1 MDKQHLDR
9 AFFSIQKALRLSLG
23 RILSSSQDIDDVVQE
38 TYLRAVANNTSNSIK
53 DPEGYL
59 FRTSR
64 NIALNEKARLYHQM
78 EVALPVEEVDQL
90 TVLIN
95 DKPVE
100 RDVERKQQFAEYCLA
115 VSDLPIQCRRVFV
128 LRKVYGYSQ
137 KEIANELG
145 ISLSTV
151 ETHITKG
158 MQRMRQSMKHRE
170 TGPLNGL
177 RTELTRV
184 GGENE

>member
-1 MDKQHLDR
+1 MDKQQLDR

-23 RILSSSQDIDDVVQE
+23 RIVSSSQDIDDVVQE

-53 DPEGYL
+53 DAEGYL

-64 NIALNEKARLYHQM
+64 NIALNEKARLYHQL
-78 EVALPVEEVDQL
+78 EVSLPVEEVDQL

-158 MQRMRQSMKHRE
+158 MQRMRQSMKQRE
-170 TGPLNGL
+170 AGPIN
-177 RTELTRV
+177 EHKRV
-184 GGENE
+184 EGGKNE

>member
-1 MDKQHLDR
+1 MDRQQLDQV
-9 AFFSIQKALRLSLG
+9 FFSIQTALRRSLG
-23 RILSSSQDIDDVVQE
+23 RIVSSSHDIDDVVQE

-53 DPEGYL
+53 DAEGYL

-64 NIALNEKARLYHQM
+64 NIALNEKARLYHQL
-78 EVALPVEEVDQL
+78 EVSLPVEEVDQL

-100 RDVERKQQFAEYCLA
+100 RYVERKQQFAEYCMA

-128 LRKVYGYSQ
+128 LRKVYGCSQ
-137 KEIANELG
+137 KEIAKELG

-158 MQRMRQSMKHRE
+158 MQKMRQSMKNRD
-170 TGPLNGL
+170 TQPA
-177 RTELTRV
+177 TSTK
-184 GGENE
+184 GGKNEQSR

>member
-1 MDKQHLDR
+1 M
-9 AFFSIQKALRLSLG
+9 
-23 RILSSSQDIDDVVQE
+23 SSSQDIDNVVQE

-53 DPEGYL
+53 DPKGYL

-64 NIALNEKARLYHQM
+64 NIALNEKARLYRQL
-78 EVALPVEEVDQL
+78 EVSLPVEEVDQL
-90 TVLIN
+90 TVLID

-100 RDVERKQQFAEYCLA
+100 RDIERKQQFAEFCMG
-115 VSDLPIQCRRVFV
+115 VSDLPIKCRRVFV

-137 KEIANELG
+137 TEIAQELG

-158 MQRMRQSMKHRE
+158 MQKIRQSMKQRASMSH
-170 TGPLNGL
+170 TPAM
-177 RTELTRV
+177 
-184 GGENE
+184 GGENEKSA